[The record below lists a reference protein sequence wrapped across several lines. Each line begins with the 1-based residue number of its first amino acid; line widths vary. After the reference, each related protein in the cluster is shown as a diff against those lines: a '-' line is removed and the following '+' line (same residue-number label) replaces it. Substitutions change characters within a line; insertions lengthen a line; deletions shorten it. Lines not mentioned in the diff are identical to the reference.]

1 MRQLR
6 PIRPN
11 LLICICIMGH
21 VQTPTLVRDGYLACD
36 RVHLPDAIRAALNK
50 LLLSRPVGL
59 SYNSGRRGM
68 VFHPSMLTAQQWACI
83 FPPEYIH
90 ELERYLGNDVEVLR
104 TEVISVPAHSD
115 IQHTHR
121 DHSLGPRV
129 SICVAI
135 SIDPRTNVGT
145 LLIPGSH
152 AAGDPS
158 PLGELVPSATTYLMY
173 DTHTFHAGCGNRTDM
188 PNNSRIFVTF
198 CSSSLTCKQ
207 KGALYR
213 ATGQISYKSVTFRS
227 LLVPLPLA
235 LTGRHTATSAK
246 LTRGAR

>member
-1 MRQLR
+1 
-6 PIRPN
+6 
-11 LLICICIMGH
+11 
-21 VQTPTLVRDGYLACD
+21 
-36 RVHLPDAIRAALNK
+36 
-50 LLLSRPVGL
+50 
-59 SYNSGRRGM
+59 M
-68 VFHPSMLTAQQWACI
+68 VFHPSMFTAQQWVCI

-90 ELERYLGNDVEVLR
+90 EIERYLGDHVEVLR
-104 TEVISVPAHSD
+104 TEVISVPAHSE

-135 SIDPRTNVGT
+135 SMDLRTNVGT
-145 LLIPGSH
+145 LFIPGSH
-152 AAGDPS
+152 AVGDLS

-188 PNNSRIFVTF
+188 PNNNRIFVTF

-213 ATGQISYKSVTFRS
+213 ATGKLACSPVTFRS
-227 LLVPLPLA
+227 LLVPPPVV
-235 LTGRHTATSAK
+235 LTGRHAATS
-246 LTRGAR
+246 GAR